1 MRLVLKHRQNTF
13 SFKSTTLTTSHPI
26 HGHTDCPQFK
36 KKKKKKERKKVQ
48 FPKSEL
54 FELNISLMFSRPSVT
69 FSTKIPV
76 KSIS

>member
-13 SFKSTTLTTSHPI
+13 SFKSTTLMTSHPI

-36 KKKKKKERKKVQ
+36 KRKGKKVQ

>member
-36 KKKKKKERKKVQ
+36 KKRKGKKVQ
-48 FPKSEL
+48 FPKSEV

>member
-36 KKKKKKERKKVQ
+36 KKKRKGKKVQ
-48 FPKSEL
+48 FPKSEV

>member
-36 KKKKKKERKKVQ
+36 KKKRKK
-48 FPKSEL
+48 ST
-54 FELNISLMFSRPSVT
+54 ISKVGA
-69 FSTKIPV
+69 I
-76 KSIS
+76 